1 MGDVDDKMA
10 ESVVRRQDH
19 AKAAL
24 DAQSE
29 MIRFL
34 SDNKIKRNY

>member
-1 MGDVDDKMA
+1 MGDLDDKMA

-19 AKAAL
+19 DQAVL

-29 MIRFL
+29 MIVASR
-34 SDNKIKRNY
+34 SASVKANR